1 MDWIEFDDCF
11 LKLRR
16 ILRDFI
22 GDGKSLGKS
31 DVYSNYIDY
40 RGDIKQI
47 VHRIETEVNE
57 YTEINRKIIEMI
69 KKNGSDES
77 LTNMRLEY
85 GRQLRIDIKS
95 FFIFTRIFLATL
107 ARIVRLYFGEKGK
120 QLPPSMRQLVKNRAL
135 MKLDPKFARELK
147 TKMSWI
153 DDFIEY
159 RVEFEHYLGRIP
171 LTVMKIGV
179 FGFGVRGSRMRGDLR
194 TVSVESVVD
203 YMKEF
208 LSHLSEGIQFIY
220 EKYDSAKTSPRH

>member
-1 MDWIEFDDCF
+1 
-11 LKLRR
+11 
-16 ILRDFI
+16 
-22 GDGKSLGKS
+22 
-31 DVYSNYIDY
+31 
-40 RGDIKQI
+40 
-47 VHRIETEVNE
+47 
-57 YTEINRKIIEMI
+57 
-69 KKNGSDES
+69 
-77 LTNMRLEY
+77 
-85 GRQLRIDIKS
+85 
-95 FFIFTRIFLATL
+95 
-107 ARIVRLYFGEKGK
+107 
-120 QLPPSMRQLVKNRAL
+120 